1 VALDIAAIEYK
12 LGKRGFRRDDMLR
25 HQCEACHEHAV
36 VRYAVRGGRIGGRD
50 ISLCHACGAA
60 RSWRSAAGHESR
72 EEDTAFDLE
81 AFLR

>member
-1 VALDIAAIEYK
+1 MALDIGTIEHK
-12 LGKRGFRRDDMLR
+12 LGKRGFRQDDVLR
-25 HQCEACHEHAV
+25 HECEACHAQAV

-72 EEDTAFDLE
+72 EEDVGFDLE